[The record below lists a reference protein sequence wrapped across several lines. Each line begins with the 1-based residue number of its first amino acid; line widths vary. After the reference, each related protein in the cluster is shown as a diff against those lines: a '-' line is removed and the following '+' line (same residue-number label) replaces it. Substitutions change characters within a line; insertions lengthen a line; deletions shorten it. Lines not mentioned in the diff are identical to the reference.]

1 MAQSN
6 LLKTFV
12 FLVLIIFSHE
22 FLFIEGRHL
31 KLKTSNRFLENE
43 TRKLAENNSRSHVND
58 SLDKPVDAT
67 KVSPPP
73 APPTPVAGDPQPSPR
88 GRVDDF
94 RPYCPGHSPGVGHSL
109 QN

>member
-1 MAQSN
+1 MRMVVGSRAN
-6 LLKTFV
+6 LESEKDAFA
-12 FLVLIIFSHE
+12 
-22 FLFIEGRHL
+22 IEMGRHL

-73 APPTPVAGDPQPSPR
+73 APPTPVAGTNHPL
-88 GRVDDF
+88 VA
-94 RPYCPGHSPGVGHSL
+94 V
-109 QN
+109 